1 MNELE
6 LALSQSDAHL
16 EAYMSSHTPA
26 ELRQAANDL
35 LASKTGVSDSEKA
48 KIISDTK
55 DSVLF
60 AVTTA
65 IHNA

>member
-16 EAYMSSHTPA
+16 EAYMNSHTPA

-35 LASKTGVSDSEKA
+35 LASKMGVADTERSS
-48 KIISDTK
+48 IISTTK
-55 DSVLF
+55 DNILF